1 MIAIFDD
8 HAGYLQHISVATTTT
23 AALAEFDTKIGID
36 PNSKGLD
43 VIADEFSF
51 YEVASEEAAAMESED
66 SQNCQ
71 PRGHKISY

>member
-8 HAGYLQHISVATTTT
+8 NAGYLQHISVATTAT
-23 AALAEFDTKIGID
+23 AALAEFDNKIGID
-36 PNSKGLD
+36 PNSKGL
-43 VIADEFSF
+43 SF
-51 YEVASEEAAAMESED
+51 YEVTSEEAAAMESED